1 MLSVLQPVKN
11 TSEND
16 DDGDDDEDDE
26 DDDDGT
32 ARKVT
37 RVTDEGELSCTSSDM
52 WEGGRQVAAARVAV
66 QR

>member
-26 DDDDGT
+26 DGDGT

-52 WEGGRQVAAARVAV
+52 WDGARQVAAARVAV